1 MNHIAITHNP
11 FLVETEFLI
20 NGHSP
25 SESSNITAYCAKRLQ
40 LWVEQI
46 FDDLQA
52 LFNGSNDF
60 FIEFT
65 GVESDFNDIKEAANK
80 AIQKGMCVELK
91 FNPVSPAEER
101 LEKIKALMTRVSE
114 ESPKFADYL
123 ANSDLKAKQDFEN
136 ALNND
141 FDAYVVATMSS
152 GKSTFINAMLGLDL
166 LPAANEATT
175 ATIAHIFD
183 DKTQGDAFY
192 GERFDNNG
200 NFIEHN
206 DAVDLTTMKAWNAD
220 VETKTI
226 TLNGNIRAIK
236 ENNNVRFVL
245 TDTPGPNNSQDPEH
259 QRTTLGFIQDSKRNP
274 LIIYVL
280 NATQLGT
287 NDDAQLLRLVAD
299 TMSRGGKQSKDRFL
313 FVVNKM
319 DMFDPERGENIE
331 EALNRVKSYL
341 EENGIQDP
349 NLYPVSARMAYLLRS
364 QSKLTSKEQLEKAFM
379 AVTLCEEK
387 SMAFP
392 QYMSVSSTVMSASE
406 DRAKHD
412 GALQDKTMSDALF
425 NSGLTVVESVIN
437 EYINKYSFP
446 MRLNRAHLAMTAAI
460 ERGMQE
466 AELIKQLEIDEQAL
480 SLLQTEIHDLTTRRK
495 KGFSTEAYKKKL
507 QQEGRDLPIHVH
519 TQLSELENSV
529 KTLIRNMGK
538 SFNGEVRKSQAE
550 SQIESVSKD
559 IQFEFNRVINEYE
572 SAFEYSQE
580 TIKKELHK
588 EYKKYVQAL
597 FPESQSLELPAFQ
610 SLKNS
615 IKNIPFNIE
624 LNNSEI
630 KPKEVLVNSYHVKNS
645 TWYKPWTWGSK
656 TLVEEYENH
665 DFVNL
670 NDVWETR
677 IIEIQSTFESLR
689 EEATTRIKKDKGKLI
704 DNYVN
709 FLEAEF
715 SVRFDIILSD
725 LRQKASDQAARE
737 IAITQAKSNIKEIN
751 TIKQQLEA
759 ILQVN
764 TKTESQGRMCA
775 EAEAIEA
782 TV

>member
-1 MNHIAITHNP
+1 MNHIAIKHNP

-25 SESSNITAYCAKRLQ
+25 SESSNITAYGSKRLQ

-65 GVESDFNDIKEAANK
+65 GVESDFNDIKEAANN

-123 ANSDLKAKQDFEN
+123 ANSDLKAKQDFED

-152 GKSTFINAMLGLDL
+152 GKSTFINAVLGQDL

-183 DKTQGDAFY
+183 DKAQGDAFY
-192 GERFDNNG
+192 GERFDSNG
-200 NFIEHN
+200 NLIEQN
-206 DAVDLTTMKAWNAD
+206 EAVDLAIMKAWNAD
-220 VETKTI
+220 SETKTI

-236 ENNNVRFVL
+236 ENNNVRLVL

-299 TMSRGGKQSKDRFL
+299 TMSKGGKQSKDRFL

-341 EENGIQDP
+341 EENGIHDP
-349 NLYPVSARMAYLLRS
+349 NLFPVSARMAYLLRK
-364 QSKLTSKEQLEKAFM
+364 QGELTRAERNDKTNIADLLLE
-379 AVTLCEEK
+379 EP

-392 QYMSVSSTVMSASE
+392 QYMSVSTAVMSAMQE
-406 DRAKHD
+406 KAQHD
-412 GALQDKTMSDALF
+412 EALQDQSMWRALL
-425 NSGLTVVESVIN
+425 NSGLPGVEAVID

-480 SLLQTEIHDLTTRRK
+480 SLLQSEIQSLKARRDL
-495 KGFSTEAYKKKL
+495 GFNTQAYKEQLK
-507 QQEGRDLPIHVH
+507 QEGRDLPMDV
-519 TQLSELENSV
+519 QNALNELEKNIEKRIDELGDTFTGDVSV
-529 KTLIRNMGK
+529 
-538 SFNGEVRKSQAE
+538 SEAE
-550 SQIESVSKD
+550 SKID
-559 IQFEFNRVINEYE
+559 IAVKEIKFSFSLVINEYE
-572 SAFEYSQE
+572 KAFLSSQE
-580 TIKKELHK
+580 IIKQELHQ
-588 EYKKYVQAL
+588 EYQNHIAQL
-597 FPESQSLELPAFQ
+597 FPESSALELPVFQ
-610 SLKNS
+610 SLKKS
-615 IKNIPFNIE
+615 ISSFSLNIE
-624 LNNSEI
+624 L
-630 KPKEVLVNSYHVKNS
+630 KDDDVRTKRVVVDSYERSISK
-645 TWYKPWTWGSK
+645 WYKPWTWGDTETVNVYGDK
-656 TLVEEYENH
+656 EY
-665 DFVNL
+665 VNL
-670 NDVWETR
+670 YELWDERVSIVSLQFNQLKNDAVKR
-677 IIEIQSTFESLR
+677 IR
-689 EEATTRIKKDKGKLI
+689 DDKDKLI
-704 DNYVN
+704 DNYLA
-709 FLEAEF
+709 FLDGEF
-715 SVRFDIILSD
+715 STKFAAILAD
-725 LRQKASDQAARE
+725 LEQKVENQTQRE
-737 IAITQAKSNIKEIN
+737 NAIAQAKTDIDEIRA
-751 TIKQQLEA
+751 IKQELEA
-759 ILQVN
+759 ILLF
-764 TKTESQGRMCA
+764 
-775 EAEAIEA
+775 
-782 TV
+782 

>member
-25 SESSNITAYCAKRLQ
+25 SESSNIIAYGSKRLQ

-46 FDDLQA
+46 FDDLLA

-65 GVESDFNDIKEAANK
+65 GVESDFNDISEAADN
-80 AIQKGMCVELK
+80 ARQKGMRIELK
-91 FNPVSPAEER
+91 FNPVAPAEER
-101 LEKIKALMTRVSE
+101 LEKIKTLMARVSD
-114 ESPKFADYL
+114 ESSKFADYL
-123 ANSDLKAKQDFEN
+123 ANSDQKSKQDFED

-141 FDAYVVATMSS
+141 FDVYVVATMSS
-152 GKSTFINAMLGLDL
+152 GKSTFINAMLGQDL

-183 DKTQGDAFY
+183 DKSQGDVFY

-200 NFIEHN
+200 NLIEHN

-220 VETKTI
+220 CATKTI

-236 ENNNVRFVL
+236 ENNNVRLVL

-299 TMSRGGKQSKDRFL
+299 TMSKGGKQSKDRFL

-341 EENGIQDP
+341 EENGIHDP
-349 NLYPVSARMAYLLRS
+349 NLFPVSARMAYLLRK
-364 QSKLTSKEQLEKAFM
+364 QGELTRAERNDKTNIADLLLEDA
-379 AVTLCEEK
+379 

-392 QYMSVSSTVMSASE
+392 QYMSVSTSVLSAMQE
-406 DRAKHD
+406 KAQHD
-412 GALQDKTMSDALF
+412 EALQDQSMWRALL
-425 NSGLTVVESVIN
+425 NSGLTGVEAVID

-446 MRLNRAHLAMTAAI
+446 MRLNRAHLAMTAVI

-480 SLLQTEIHDLTTRRK
+480 LLLQSEIHSLKARRDQ
-495 KGFSTEAYKKKL
+495 GFNTQAYKAQL
-507 QQEGRDLPIHVH
+507 QQEGRDLPIDVH
-519 TQLSELENSV
+519 NALNEVEIYVYKRIGELGDTFS
-529 KTLIRNMGK
+529 GK
-538 SFNGEVRKSQAE
+538 VSIQEAE
-550 SQIESVSKD
+550 SKLDIASKE
-559 IQFEFNRVINEYE
+559 ITFAFNRSINEYE
-572 SAFEYSQE
+572 QAFLLSQE
-580 TIKKELHK
+580 SIKKELHQ
-588 EYKKYVQAL
+588 EYKDHVASL
-597 FPESQSLELPAFQ
+597 FPESNVLELPVYQALKHSISAI
-610 SLKNS
+610 SLD
-615 IKNIPFNIE
+615 IE
-624 LNNSEI
+624 LNQGDISKRSVVSGYRTVKDSKWYNPFSWGRKREVAIYSE
-630 KPKEVLVNSYHVKNS
+630 
-645 TWYKPWTWGSK
+645 
-656 TLVEEYENH
+656 EEYVDLLELWKERVITIRRH
-665 DFVNL
+665 
-670 NDVWETR
+670 
-677 IIEIQSTFESLR
+677 FESLKK
-689 EEATTRIKKDKGKLI
+689 EALQRIKEDKDKLI
-704 DNYVN
+704 DNYLA
-709 FLEAEF
+709 FLEDEF
-715 SVRFDIILSD
+715 SAKFAAIIDD
-725 LRQKASDQAARE
+725 LEQKVENQAQRE
-737 IAITQAKSNIKEIN
+737 NAIIQAKADIEDIRAIKRE
-751 TIKQQLEA
+751 LEA
-759 ILQVN
+759 ILQF
-764 TKTESQGRMCA
+764 
-775 EAEAIEA
+775 
-782 TV
+782 

>member
-1 MNHIAITHNP
+1 MNHIAIKHNP

-25 SESSNITAYCAKRLQ
+25 SESSNITAYGSKRLQ

-65 GVESDFNDIKEAANK
+65 GVESDFNDIKEAANN
-80 AIQKGMCVELK
+80 AIPKGMSVELK
-91 FNPVSPAEER
+91 FNPVAPAEER
-101 LEKIKALMTRVSE
+101 LEKIKALMNRVSE

-123 ANSDLKAKQDFEN
+123 ANSDLKAKQDFED

-152 GKSTFINAMLGLDL
+152 GKSTFINAMLGQDL

-192 GERFDNNG
+192 GQRFDSNG
-200 NFIEHN
+200 NDIDCNE
-206 DAVDLTTMKAWNAD
+206 AVDLATMKAWNAD
-220 VETKTI
+220 CETKTI
-226 TLNGNIRAIK
+226 KLHGNIRAIK
-236 ENNNVRFVL
+236 ENNNVRLVL

-299 TMSRGGKQSKDRFL
+299 TMSKGGKQSKDRFL

-341 EENGIQDP
+341 EENGIHAP
-349 NLYPVSARMAYLLRS
+349 NLFPVSSRMAYLLRK
-364 QSKLTSKEQLEKAFM
+364 QGELTRAERNDKTNIADMLLE
-379 AVTLCEEK
+379 EP

-392 QYMSVSSTVMSASE
+392 QYMSVSTSVMSAMQE
-406 DRAKHD
+406 KAQHD
-412 GALQDKTMSDALF
+412 EALQDKAMWRALL
-425 NSGLTVVESVIN
+425 NSGLPGVEAVID

-480 SLLQTEIHDLTTRRK
+480 SLLESEIQSLKARRDQ
-495 KGFSTEAYKKKL
+495 GFNTQAYKEQLK
-507 QQEGRDLPIHVH
+507 QEGRDLPKGVH
-519 TQLSELENSV
+519 NSLNEIEIKIYKRIGELGDKFSGEASISEAESRV
-529 KTLIRNMGK
+529 DIASKEIK
-538 SFNGEVRKSQAE
+538 FSFNE
-550 SQIESVSKD
+550 
-559 IQFEFNRVINEYE
+559 VINKYE
-572 SAFEYSQE
+572 EVFQDSQE
-580 TIKKELHK
+580 NIKKDLHH
-588 EYKKYVQAL
+588 EYQKYIAKL
-597 FPESQSLELPAFQ
+597 FPESRTLDLPVFQ
-610 SLKNS
+610 SLKKS
-615 IKNIPFNIE
+615 ISSFSLNIE
-624 LNNSEI
+624 LKSD
-630 KPKEVLVNSYHVKNS
+630 EVQTKRVVVDSYERS
-645 TWYKPWTWGSK
+645 TSKWYKPWTWGDTETVNIYGEK
-656 TLVEEYENH
+656 KY
-665 DFVNL
+665 VNL
-670 NDVWETR
+670 YELWDERASIVRLQFEKLKNDALKR
-677 IIEIQSTFESLR
+677 IR
-689 EEATTRIKKDKGKLI
+689 EDKDKLI
-704 DNYVN
+704 DNYLA
-709 FLEAEF
+709 FLEGEF
-715 SVRFDIILSD
+715 STKFAAILAD
-725 LRQKASDQAARE
+725 LEQKVENQTQRE
-737 IAITQAKSNIKEIN
+737 NAIAQAKTDIDEIRA
-751 TIKQQLEA
+751 IKQELEA
-759 ILQVN
+759 ILLF
-764 TKTESQGRMCA
+764 
-775 EAEAIEA
+775 
-782 TV
+782 

>member
-1 MNHIAITHNP
+1 MNHIAIKHNP

-20 NGHSP
+20 NSHSP
-25 SESSNITAYCAKRLQ
+25 SESSNITAYGSKRLQ

-65 GVESDFNDIKEAANK
+65 GVESDFNDIKEAANN

-91 FNPVSPAEER
+91 FNPVAPAEER
-101 LEKIKALMTRVSE
+101 LEKIKSLINRVSE

-123 ANSDLKAKQDFEN
+123 ANSDLKAKQDFED

-152 GKSTFINAMLGLDL
+152 GKSTFINAVLGQDL

-200 NFIEHN
+200 NLIEHN
-206 DAVDLTTMKAWNAD
+206 DAVDLATMKEWNAD

-226 TLNGNIRAIK
+226 KLNGNIRAIK
-236 ENNNVRFVL
+236 ENNNVRLVL

-299 TMSRGGKQSKDRFL
+299 TMGKGGKQSKDRFL

-331 EALNRVKSYL
+331 EALNRVKNYL
-341 EENGIQDP
+341 EENGIHDP
-349 NLYPVSARMAYLLRS
+349 NLFPVSARMAYLLRK
-364 QSKLTSKEQLEKAFM
+364 QGELTRAERNDKTNIADLLLE
-379 AVTLCEEK
+379 EP

-392 QYMSVSSTVMSASE
+392 QYMSVSTSAMSAMQE
-406 DRAKHD
+406 KAQHD
-412 GALQDKTMSDALF
+412 EALQDQSMWRALL
-425 NSGLTVVESVIN
+425 NSGLPGVEAVID

-480 SLLQTEIHDLTTRRK
+480 SILQSEIQSLKARRDQ
-495 KGFSTEAYKKKL
+495 GFNTQAYKEQLK
-507 QQEGRDLPIHVH
+507 QEGRDLPMGVH
-519 TQLSELENSV
+519 NSLNEIEINVYERIGELGDTFSGDVSISEAESRIDIAS
-529 KTLIRNMGK
+529 KEIK
-538 SFNGEVRKSQAE
+538 FSFNQ
-550 SQIESVSKD
+550 
-559 IQFEFNRVINEYE
+559 VINEYE
-572 SAFEYSQE
+572 QVFQGSQE
-580 TIKKELHK
+580 NIKEELHE
-588 EYKKYVQAL
+588 EYQKYVAQL
-597 FPESQSLELPAFQ
+597 FPESRTLDLPVFQ
-610 SLKNS
+610 SLKKS
-615 IKNIPFNIE
+615 ISSFSLNIE
-624 LNNSEI
+624 L
-630 KPKEVLVNSYHVKNS
+630 KDDDVRTKRVVVDSYERS
-645 TWYKPWTWGSK
+645 TSKWYKPWTWGD
-656 TLVEEYENH
+656 TETVNVYGDEEY
-665 DFVNL
+665 VNL
-670 NDVWETR
+670 YELWDERASIVRLQFEKLKNDALQR
-677 IIEIQSTFESLR
+677 IR
-689 EEATTRIKKDKGKLI
+689 EDKDKLI
-704 DNYVN
+704 DNYLA
-709 FLEAEF
+709 FLDGEF
-715 SVRFDIILSD
+715 STKFAAILAD
-725 LRQKASDQAARE
+725 LEQKVENQTQRE
-737 IAITQAKSNIKEIN
+737 NAIAQAKTDIDEIRI
-751 TIKQQLEA
+751 IKQELEA
-759 ILQVN
+759 ILLF
-764 TKTESQGRMCA
+764 
-775 EAEAIEA
+775 
-782 TV
+782 

>member
-1 MNHIAITHNP
+1 MNHIAIKHNP

-25 SESSNITAYCAKRLQ
+25 SESSNITAYGSKRLQ

-65 GVESDFNDIKEAANK
+65 GVESDFNDIKEAANN
-80 AIQKGMCVELK
+80 AIQKGISVELK
-91 FNPVSPAEER
+91 FNPVAPAEER
-101 LEKIKALMTRVSE
+101 LEKIKSLINRVSK

-123 ANSDLKAKQDFEN
+123 ENSDLKAKQDFED

-152 GKSTFINAMLGLDL
+152 GKSTFINAVLGQDL

-183 DKTQGDAFY
+183 DKAQGDAFY
-192 GERFDNNG
+192 GERFDSNG
-200 NFIEHN
+200 NRIEQN
-206 DAVDLTTMKAWNAD
+206 EAVDLAIMKAWNAD
-220 VETKTI
+220 SETKTI

-236 ENNNVRFVL
+236 ENNNVRLVL

-299 TMSRGGKQSKDRFL
+299 TMSKGGKQSKDRFL

-341 EENGIQDP
+341 EENGIHDP
-349 NLYPVSARMAYLLRS
+349 NLFPVSARMAYLLRK
-364 QSKLTSKEQLEKAFM
+364 QGELTRAERNDKTNIADLLLE
-379 AVTLCEEK
+379 EP

-392 QYMSVSSTVMSASE
+392 QYMSVSTAVMSAMQE
-406 DRAKHD
+406 KAQHD
-412 GALQDKTMSDALF
+412 EALQDQSMRRALL
-425 NSGLTVVESVIN
+425 NSGLPGVEAVID

-480 SLLQTEIHDLTTRRK
+480 SRLQSEIQSLKARRDQ
-495 KGFSTEAYKKKL
+495 GFNTQAYKEQLK
-507 QQEGRDLPIHVH
+507 QEGRELPMEVH
-519 TQLSELENSV
+519 NSLNELE
-529 KTLIRNMGK
+529 RNVYARI
-538 SFNGEVRKSQAE
+538 GELSDTFSGDVSIHDAE
-550 SQIESVSKD
+550 SKVDVATDNIK
-559 IQFEFNRVINEYE
+559 FLFNRCINEYE
-572 SAFEYSQE
+572 QAFKRSQE
-580 TIKKELHK
+580 IIKNELYQ
-588 EYKKYVQAL
+588 EYQSYVAGL
-597 FPESQSLELPAFQ
+597 FPESKALELPVYQALKHSISAI
-610 SLKNS
+610 SLD
-615 IKNIPFNIE
+615 IE
-624 LNNSEI
+624 LKQNDIRKKSVFSHYE
-630 KPKEVLVNSYHVKNS
+630 KEYDPELFSPS
-645 TWYKPWTWGSK
+645 TWFSRREVAKYRT
-656 TLVEEYENH
+656 EEYVDLQE
-665 DFVNL
+665 L
-670 NDVWETR
+670 WKER
-677 IIEIQSTFESLR
+677 MIAIRSQFESLKTD
-689 EEATTRIKKDKGKLI
+689 AVKRIKEDKDKLI
-704 DNYVN
+704 ENYLA
-709 FLEAEF
+709 FLDDDF
-715 SVRFDIILSD
+715 STKFAAILKD
-725 LRQKASDQAARE
+725 FEQKVKNQIQRE
-737 IAITQAKSNIKEIN
+737 NAIAQAKTDIDEIRV
-751 TIKQQLEA
+751 IKQELEA
-759 ILQVN
+759 ILQF
-764 TKTESQGRMCA
+764 
-775 EAEAIEA
+775 
-782 TV
+782 

>member
-20 NGHSP
+20 NGNSP
-25 SESSNITAYCAKRLQ
+25 SESSNITTYGTKRLQ

-65 GVESDFNDIKEAANK
+65 GVESDFNDIKEAANN

-114 ESPKFADYL
+114 ESSKFADYL
-123 ANSDLKAKQDFEN
+123 ANSDLKAKQDFED

-141 FDAYVVATMSS
+141 FDAYVIATMSS
-152 GKSTFINAMLGLDL
+152 GKSTFINAMLGEDL

-183 DKTQGDAFY
+183 DKSQGDAFY

-200 NFIEHN
+200 NLIEHN
-206 DAVDLTTMKAWNAD
+206 DTVDLATMRAWNAD
-220 VETKTI
+220 CGTKSI
-226 TLNGNIRAIK
+226 ALNGNIRAIK
-236 ENNNVRFVL
+236 ENNNVRLVL

-299 TMSRGGKQSKDRFL
+299 TMSKGGKQSKDRFL

-331 EALNRVKSYL
+331 DALNRVKCYL
-341 EENGIQDP
+341 KENGIHDP
-349 NLYPVSARMAYLLRS
+349 NLFPVSARMAYLLRS
-364 QSKLTSKEQLEKAFM
+364 QSKLTSKEQLEKAYM
-379 AVTLCEEK
+379 AVALCEEE

-392 QYMSVSSTVMSASE
+392 QYMSVSSAVMSASQ
-406 DRAKHD
+406 DRAEND
-412 GALQDKTMSDALF
+412 EALQDKTMSNALF
-425 NSGLTVVESVIN
+425 NSGITVVEAVIN

-466 AELIKQLEIDEQAL
+466 AELIKQLEVDEQAL
-480 SLLQTEIHDLTTRRK
+480 TILQSEIHSLKARRDQ
-495 KGFSTEAYKKKL
+495 GFNTQAYKEQLK
-507 QQEGRDLPIHVH
+507 QEGRDLPMDVH
-519 TQLSELENSV
+519 NSLNELERNVYARIGELGDTFSGDV
-529 KTLIRNMGK
+529 SIR
-538 SFNGEVRKSQAE
+538 EAE
-550 SQIESVSKD
+550 KKIDVASKD
-559 IQFEFNRVINEYE
+559 IKFLFNRSINEYE
-572 SAFEYSQE
+572 KAFLSSQE
-580 TIKKELHK
+580 MIKQELHQ
-588 EYKKYVQAL
+588 EYQNHVAQL
-597 FPESQSLELPAFQ
+597 FPESRTLELPVFQ
-610 SLKNS
+610 SLKKS
-615 IKNIPFNIE
+615 ISSFSLNIE
-624 LNNSEI
+624 LKSD
-630 KPKEVLVNSYHVKNS
+630 EVQTKSVVVDSYERSTS
-645 TWYKPWTWGSK
+645 TWYKPWTWGDTETVK
-656 TLVEEYENH
+656 VYGDKEYVDLPE
-665 DFVNL
+665 L
-670 NDVWETR
+670 WKER
-677 IIEIQSTFESLR
+677 IIAIRYQFGSLKGNAVQRIR
-689 EEATTRIKKDKGKLI
+689 EDKDKLI
-704 DNYVN
+704 DNYLA
-709 FLEAEF
+709 FLEGEF
-715 SVRFDIILSD
+715 STKFAAILAD
-725 LRQKASDQAARE
+725 LEQKVENQTQRE
-737 IAITQAKSNIKEIN
+737 NAIAQAKTDIDEIRA
-751 TIKQQLEA
+751 IKQELEA
-759 ILQVN
+759 ILLF
-764 TKTESQGRMCA
+764 
-775 EAEAIEA
+775 
-782 TV
+782 

>member
-20 NGHSP
+20 NGQAP
-25 SESSNITAYCAKRLQ
+25 SESSNITAYSSKRLQ

-52 LFNGSNDF
+52 LFNGSKDF

-65 GVESDFNDIKEAANK
+65 GVESDFNDIKEAANN
-80 AIQKGMCVELK
+80 AIQKDMCVELK

-101 LEKIKALMTRVSE
+101 LEKIKALMKRVSE
-114 ESPKFADYL
+114 ESSKFADYL
-123 ANSDLKAKQDFEN
+123 ANSDLKAKQDFED

-152 GKSTFINAMLGLDL
+152 GKSTFINAVLGQDL

-192 GERFDNNG
+192 GERFDSNG
-200 NFIEHN
+200 NLIEQN
-206 DAVDLTTMKAWNAD
+206 DAVDLAIMKAWNAD
-220 VETKTI
+220 SETKTI

-236 ENNNVRFVL
+236 ENNNVRLVL

-299 TMSRGGKQSKDRFL
+299 TMSKGGKQSKDRFL

-341 EENGIQDP
+341 EENGIHDP
-349 NLYPVSARMAYLLRS
+349 NLFPVSARMAYLLRK
-364 QSKLTSKEQLEKAFM
+364 QGELTRAERNDKTNIADLLLE
-379 AVTLCEEK
+379 EP

-392 QYMSVSSTVMSASE
+392 QYMSVSTSAMSAMQE
-406 DRAKHD
+406 KAQHD
-412 GALQDKTMSDALF
+412 EALQDKTMWRALL
-425 NSGLTVVESVIN
+425 NSGLPGVEAVID

-446 MRLNRAHLAMTAAI
+446 MRLNRAHLAMSAAI

-480 SLLQTEIHDLTTRRK
+480 SILRSEIHSLKARRDQ
-495 KGFSTEAYKKKL
+495 GFNTQSYKEQLK
-507 QQEGRDLPIHVH
+507 QEGRDLPMEVH
-519 TQLSELENSV
+519 NSLNELE
-529 KTLIRNMGK
+529 RNVYARI
-538 SFNGEVRKSQAE
+538 GELGDTFSGDVSIHEAE
-550 SQIESVSKD
+550 SKVDVASDNIK
-559 IQFEFNRVINEYE
+559 FLFNRSINEYE
-572 SAFEYSQE
+572 QAFERSQE
-580 TIKKELHK
+580 IIKNELYE
-588 EYKKYVQAL
+588 EYQSYVAAL
-597 FPESQSLELPAFQ
+597 FPESNALEFPVYQALKHSISAISLD
-610 SLKNS
+610 
-615 IKNIPFNIE
+615 IE
-624 LNNSEI
+624 LKQNDIREKSVFSHYE
-630 KPKEVLVNSYHVKNS
+630 KEYDPELFSPS
-645 TWYKPWTWGSK
+645 TWFSRREVAKYRT
-656 TLVEEYENH
+656 EEYVDLQE
-665 DFVNL
+665 L
-670 NDVWETR
+670 WKER
-677 IIEIQSTFESLR
+677 MIAIRSQFESLKTD
-689 EEATTRIKKDKGKLI
+689 AVKRIKQDKDKLI
-704 DNYVN
+704 ENYLA
-709 FLEAEF
+709 FLDDDF
-715 SVRFDIILSD
+715 STKFAAILED
-725 LRQKASDQAARE
+725 LEQKVKNQAQRENAIDQAKADIDE
-737 IAITQAKSNIKEIN
+737 IRA
-751 TIKQQLEA
+751 IKQELEA
-759 ILQVN
+759 IL
-764 TKTESQGRMCA
+764 MF
-775 EAEAIEA
+775 
-782 TV
+782 

>member
-25 SESSNITAYCAKRLQ
+25 SESSNIIAYGSKRLQ

-46 FDDLQA
+46 FDDLLA

-65 GVESDFNDIKEAANK
+65 GVESDFNDISEAADN
-80 AIQKGMCVELK
+80 ARQKGMRIELK
-91 FNPVSPAEER
+91 FNPVAPAEER
-101 LEKIKALMTRVSE
+101 LEKIKTLMARVSD
-114 ESPKFADYL
+114 ESSKFADYL
-123 ANSDLKAKQDFEN
+123 ANSDQKSKQDFED

-141 FDAYVVATMSS
+141 FDVYVVATMSS
-152 GKSTFINAMLGLDL
+152 GKSTFINAMLGQDL

-183 DKTQGDAFY
+183 DKSQGDVFY

-200 NFIEHN
+200 NLIEHN

-220 VETKTI
+220 CATKTI

-236 ENNNVRFVL
+236 ENNNVRLVL

-299 TMSRGGKQSKDRFL
+299 TMIKGGKQSKDRFL

-341 EENGIQDP
+341 EENGIHDP
-349 NLYPVSARMAYLLRS
+349 NLFPVSARMAYLLRK
-364 QSKLTSKEQLEKAFM
+364 QGELTRAERNDKTNIADLLLEDA
-379 AVTLCEEK
+379 

-392 QYMSVSSTVMSASE
+392 QYMSVSTSVLSAMQE
-406 DRAKHD
+406 KAQHD
-412 GALQDKTMSDALF
+412 EALQDQSMWRALL
-425 NSGLTVVESVIN
+425 NSGLTGVEAVID

-446 MRLNRAHLAMTAAI
+446 MRLNRAHLAMTAVI

-480 SLLQTEIHDLTTRRK
+480 LLLQSEIHSLKARRDQ
-495 KGFSTEAYKKKL
+495 GFNTQAYKAQL
-507 QQEGRDLPIHVH
+507 QQEGRDLPIDVH
-519 TQLSELENSV
+519 NALNEVEIYVYKRIGELGDTFS
-529 KTLIRNMGK
+529 GK
-538 SFNGEVRKSQAE
+538 VSIQEAE
-550 SQIESVSKD
+550 SKLDIASKE
-559 IQFEFNRVINEYE
+559 ITFAFNRSINEYE
-572 SAFEYSQE
+572 QAFLLSQE
-580 TIKKELHK
+580 SIKKELHQ
-588 EYKKYVQAL
+588 EYKDHVASL
-597 FPESQSLELPAFQ
+597 FPESNVLELPVYQALKHSISAI
-610 SLKNS
+610 SLD
-615 IKNIPFNIE
+615 IE
-624 LNNSEI
+624 LNQGDISKRSVVSGYRTVKDSKWYNPFSWGRKREVAIYSE
-630 KPKEVLVNSYHVKNS
+630 
-645 TWYKPWTWGSK
+645 
-656 TLVEEYENH
+656 EEYVDLLE
-665 DFVNL
+665 L
-670 NDVWETR
+670 WKER
-677 IIEIQSTFESLR
+677 IITIRRQFESLKK
-689 EEATTRIKKDKGKLI
+689 EALQRIKEDKDKLI
-704 DNYVN
+704 DNYLA
-709 FLEAEF
+709 FLEDEF
-715 SVRFDIILSD
+715 SAKFAAIIDD
-725 LRQKASDQAARE
+725 LEQKVENQAQRE
-737 IAITQAKSNIKEIN
+737 NAIIQAKADIEDIRAIKRE
-751 TIKQQLEA
+751 LEA
-759 ILQVN
+759 ILQF
-764 TKTESQGRMCA
+764 
-775 EAEAIEA
+775 
-782 TV
+782 